1 MSEISEIEWTDS
13 TWNPV
18 TGCSRVS
25 PGCVHCYAERFAERF
40 RGVRGHPYEQGFDLK
55 LWPERLELPL
65 EWRDPR
71 RIFVNSMSDLFH
83 ERVPLSFIRK
93 VFATMEAAHWH
104 RFQILTKRSKRLV
117 EAASSLKWPEN
128 VWQGVSVERED
139 FKWRI
144 DDLRRVEAAIRF
156 LSLEPLLGDLGE
168 LDLDGIQW
176 VIAGGESGPGARPVR
191 AKWVRSI
198 RSQCRKAR
206 VPFFFK
212 QWGALSHNPDCG
224 DPTAKENGGTSK
236 GGRMLDGKVWND
248 LPTLRTAFSA

>member
-40 RGVRGHPYEQGFDLK
+40 RGVKGHPYEQGFDLK
-55 LWPERLELPL
+55 LWPERLGLPL
-65 EWRDPR
+65 EWKDSR

-83 ERVPLSFIRK
+83 ERVPFAFIRR
-93 VFATMEAAHWH
+93 VFQTMEAAHWH

-117 EAASSLKWPEN
+117 ELAPSLRWPKN

-144 DDLRRVEAAIRF
+144 DDLSMVKSSVRF

-168 LDLDGIQW
+168 LNLEGIHW

-191 AKWVRSI
+191 AQWIRSI
-198 RSQCRKAR
+198 RRQCRR
-206 VPFFFK
+206 SGVPFFFK
-212 QWGALSHNPDCG
+212 QWGVLSHNPVAR

-236 GGRMLDGKVWND
+236 GGRMLDGRVWND
-248 LPTLRTAFSA
+248 LPTLRTTFSA